1 MPSSALPS
9 APPNSSASPAF
20 RSSDLLLALVVV
32 VVWGIN
38 FVVMKWGLRS
48 LTPFELG
55 AMRYLCAAFPLV
67 FFIKPPKVHWRWVVL
82 FGLLQGVGQFGFLF
96 TALKVGMTAS
106 LASVIL
112 QTQVFLTA
120 VWTWVLLREKPGR
133 PLIAGMCI
141 AALGLGCL
149 LVYELQSNGT
159 GGTSLL
165 GLLLVLCAATSWACS
180 NVVVRLAQKENASY
194 DPVSF
199 ITWSSLMP
207 IIPFILLS
215 SYFDGNVSKWLQI
228 GTWTQIPWLA
238 WASIAYLGWV
248 ATIVGYGLWT
258 QLIQRY
264 SANRVAPFSLCVPVI
279 GLTTGMLALGETVA
293 PWQWAGAALVVV
305 ALVVVV
311 WGGKLAQAARRP

>member
-1 MPSSALPS
+1 MPSSPAS
-9 APPNSSASPAF
+9 SSPPF
-20 RSSDLLLALVVV
+20 RSTDLLLALVVV
-32 VVWGIN
+32 VVWGVN
-38 FVVMKWGLRS
+38 FVIMKWGLRS
-48 LTPFELG
+48 LTPFQLG

-67 FFIKPPKVHWRWVVL
+67 LFIKPPKVHWRWVVL

-120 VWTWVLLREKPGR
+120 VWTWILLREKPGR
-133 PLIAGMCI
+133 PLVAGMGI

-149 LVYELQSNGT
+149 LINELRSNGT

-165 GLLLVLCAATSWACS
+165 GLLLVVCAATSWACS
-180 NVVVRLAQKENASY
+180 NVVVRLAQNENAGY
-194 DPVSF
+194 DPVAF

-207 IIPFILLS
+207 ILPFIALS
-215 SYFDGNVSKWLQI
+215 AWFDGGVEQWLHAS
-228 GTWTQIPWLA
+228 TWQQIPWLA

-248 ATIVGYGLWT
+248 ATTLGYGLWT
-258 QLIQRY
+258 KLIQRY

-293 PWQWAGAALVVV
+293 PWQWAGAALVVL
-305 ALVVVV
+305 ALVVVI
-311 WGGKLAQAARRP
+311 WGGKLAARKR

>member
-1 MPSSALPS
+1 MSSS
-9 APPNSSASPAF
+9 SSSSPPFSP
-20 RSSDLLLALVVV
+20 RDLMLAMAVVV
-32 VVWGIN
+32 IWGVN

-55 AMRYLCAAFPLV
+55 AMRYICAAFPLV
-67 FFIKPPKVHWRWVVL
+67 LFIKPPKVHWRWVVL

-120 VWTWVLLREKPGR
+120 VWTWVLLRGKPAR

-149 LVYELQSNGT
+149 LINELRSNGT
-159 GGTSLL
+159 GGTTLA
-165 GLLLVLCAATSWACS
+165 GLLLVLCAATSWSCS

-194 DPVSF
+194 DPVAF
-199 ITWSSLMP
+199 ITWGSLMP
-207 IIPFILLS
+207 IIPFIALS
-215 SYFDGNVSKWLQI
+215 AWLDDGDI
-228 GTWTQIPWLA
+228 GKWTQLQTWQQIPLLA
-238 WASIAYLGWV
+238 WASIAYLGWI
-248 ATIVGYGLWT
+248 ATTIGYGLWT

-279 GLTTGMLALGETVA
+279 GLSTGMLMLGEKVT
-293 PWQWAGAALVVV
+293 PWQWAGAVLVVLALVVV
-305 ALVVVV
+305 I
-311 WGGKLAQAARRP
+311 WGGRLVEAARRKRL

>member
-1 MPSSALPS
+1 MPSSPAS
-9 APPNSSASPAF
+9 SSPPF
-20 RSSDLLLALVVV
+20 RSTDLLLALVVV
-32 VVWGIN
+32 VVWGVN
-38 FVVMKWGLRS
+38 FVIMKWGLRS
-48 LTPFELG
+48 LTPFQLG

-67 FFIKPPKVHWRWVVL
+67 LFIKPPKVHWRWVVL

-120 VWTWVLLREKPGR
+120 VWTWILLREKPGR
-133 PLIAGMCI
+133 PLVAGMGI

-149 LVYELQSNGT
+149 LINELRSNGT

-165 GLLLVLCAATSWACS
+165 GLLLVVCAATSWACS
-180 NVVVRLAQKENASY
+180 NVVVRLAQKQNAGY
-194 DPVSF
+194 DPVAF

-207 IIPFILLS
+207 ILPFIALS
-215 SYFDGNVSKWLQI
+215 AWFDGGVEQWLHAS
-228 GTWTQIPWLA
+228 TWQQIPWLA

-248 ATIVGYGLWT
+248 ATTLGYGLWT
-258 QLIQRY
+258 KLIQRY

-293 PWQWAGAALVVV
+293 PWQWAGAALVVL
-305 ALVVVV
+305 ALVVVI
-311 WGGKLAQAARRP
+311 WGGKLAARKR

>member
-1 MPSSALPS
+1 MPSSPAS
-9 APPNSSASPAF
+9 SSPPF
-20 RSSDLLLALVVV
+20 RSTDLLLALVVV
-32 VVWGIN
+32 VVWGVN
-38 FVVMKWGLRS
+38 FVIMKWGLRS
-48 LTPFELG
+48 LTPFQLG

-67 FFIKPPKVHWRWVVL
+67 LFIKPPKVHWRWVVL

-120 VWTWVLLREKPGR
+120 VWTWILLREKPGR
-133 PLIAGMCI
+133 PLVAGMGI

-149 LVYELQSNGT
+149 LINELRSNGT

-165 GLLLVLCAATSWACS
+165 GLLLVVCAATSWACS
-180 NVVVRLAQKENASY
+180 NVVVRLAQKENAGY
-194 DPVSF
+194 DPVAF

-207 IIPFILLS
+207 ILPFIALS
-215 SYFDGNVSKWLQI
+215 AWFDGGVEQWLHAS
-228 GTWTQIPWLA
+228 TWQQIPWLA

-248 ATIVGYGLWT
+248 ATTLGYGLWT
-258 QLIQRY
+258 KLIQRY

-293 PWQWAGAALVVV
+293 PWQWAGAALVVL
-305 ALVVVV
+305 ALVVVI
-311 WGGKLAQAARRP
+311 WGGKLAARKR

>member
-1 MPSSALPS
+1 MAM
-9 APPNSSASPAF
+9 
-20 RSSDLLLALVVV
+20 VVV
-32 VVWGIN
+32 VVWGVN

-48 LTPFELG
+48 LTPFQLG
-55 AMRYLCAAFPLV
+55 ALRYVCAAIPLV

-120 VWTWVLLREKPGR
+120 VWTFVLLRDR
-133 PLIAGMCI
+133 PSRALVAGMGI

-149 LVYELQSNGT
+149 LMSELQSNGT
-159 GGTSLL
+159 GGTTVV

-180 NVVVRLAQKENASY
+180 NVVVRLAQKENAQY
-194 DPVSF
+194 DPVAF
-199 ITWSSLMP
+199 IAWSSLMP
-207 IIPFILLS
+207 IVPFIALS
-215 SYFDGNVSKWLQI
+215 FWFDTDTDKWLHLS
-228 GTWTQIPWLA
+228 TWQQLPWLA

-258 QLIQRY
+258 KLIQRY

-279 GLTTGMLALGETVA
+279 GLSTGMLVLGETVTS
-293 PWQWAGAALVVV
+293 WQWAGAALVVM

-311 WGGKLAQAARRP
+311 WGGKLMRAK

>member
-1 MPSSALPS
+1 MPSTASPS

-215 SYFDGNVSKWLQI
+215 SYFDGDVSKWLQI
-228 GTWTQIPWLA
+228 DTWTQIPWLA

-258 QLIQRY
+258 KLIQRY

-311 WGGKLAQAARRP
+311 WGGKLAQAARRL

>member
-1 MPSSALPS
+1 MPSSPAS
-9 APPNSSASPAF
+9 SSPPF
-20 RSSDLLLALVVV
+20 RSTDLLLALVVV
-32 VVWGIN
+32 VVWGVN
-38 FVVMKWGLRS
+38 FVIMKWGLRS
-48 LTPFELG
+48 LTPFQLG

-67 FFIKPPKVHWRWVVL
+67 LFIKPPKVHWRWVVL

-120 VWTWVLLREKPGR
+120 VWTWILLREKPGR
-133 PLIAGMCI
+133 PLVAGMGI

-149 LVYELQSNGT
+149 LINELRSNGT

-165 GLLLVLCAATSWACS
+165 GLLLVVCAATSWACS
-180 NVVVRLAQKENASY
+180 NVVVRLAQKENAGY
-194 DPVSF
+194 DPVAF

-207 IIPFILLS
+207 ILPFIALS
-215 SYFDGNVSKWLQI
+215 AWFDGGVEQWLHAS
-228 GTWTQIPWLA
+228 TWQQIPWLA

-248 ATIVGYGLWT
+248 ATTLGYGLWT
-258 QLIQRY
+258 KLIQRY

-279 GLTTGMLALGETVA
+279 GLSTGMLLLDEKVT
-293 PWQWAGAALVVV
+293 PWQWAGAALVVL
-305 ALVVVV
+305 ALVVVI
-311 WGGKLAQAARRP
+311 WGGRLVEARRKNHR

>member
-1 MPSSALPS
+1 M
-9 APPNSSASPAF
+9 
-20 RSSDLLLALVVV
+20 VIV

-38 FVVMKWGLRS
+38 FVIMKWGLQS
-48 LTPFELG
+48 LTPFQLG
-55 AMRYLCAAFPLV
+55 AMRYICAAFPLV
-67 FFIKPPKVHWRWVVL
+67 LFIKPPKVHWRWVVL

-120 VWTWVLLREKPGR
+120 VWTWVLVRDKPGR
-133 PLIAGMCI
+133 PLVAGMGI

-149 LVYELQSNGT
+149 LINELRSNGT

-165 GLLLVLCAATSWACS
+165 GLALVVCAATSWACS
-180 NVVVRLAQKENASY
+180 NVVVRLAQTENASY
-194 DPVSF
+194 DPVAF

-215 SYFDGNVSKWLQI
+215 AWFDGGVGQWLHAS
-228 GTWTQIPWLA
+228 TWQQIPWLA
-238 WASIAYLGWV
+238 WASIAYLGWI
-248 ATIVGYGLWT
+248 ATTLGYGLWT
-258 QLIQRY
+258 KLIQRY

-279 GLTTGMLALGETVA
+279 GLTTGMLALGETVT
-293 PWQWAGAALVVV
+293 PWQWAGAALVVL
-305 ALVVVV
+305 ALVVVI
-311 WGGKLAQAARRP
+311 WGGKLMRAKR

>member
-1 MPSSALPS
+1 M
-9 APPNSSASPAF
+9 SASSSPVPF
-20 RSSDLLLALVVV
+20 RPTDLALALVVV

-38 FVVMKWGLRS
+38 FVIMKWGLQS

-55 AMRYLCAAFPLV
+55 ALRYLCAAFPLV
-67 FFIKPPKVHWRWVVL
+67 LFIKPPRVHWRWVVL

-106 LASVIL
+106 LASVVL

-120 VWTWVLLREKPGR
+120 VWTWVLLRERPGR
-133 PLIAGMCI
+133 PLVAGMGI
-141 AALGLGCL
+141 AALGLACL
-149 LVYELQSNGT
+149 LINELHSNGA
-159 GGTSLL
+159 GGTTLA

-180 NVVVRLAQKENASY
+180 NVVVRLAQKENARY
-194 DPVSF
+194 DPVGF
-199 ITWSSLMP
+199 IAWSSLMP
-207 IIPFILLS
+207 ILPFIGLS
-215 SYFDGNVSKWLQI
+215 AWLDDGSVGKWLHAE
-228 GTWTQIPWLA
+228 TWQQIPGLA

-258 QLIQRY
+258 RLIQRY

-279 GLTTGMLALGETVA
+279 GLSTGMLVLGETVTV
-293 PWQWAGAALVVV
+293 WQWAGAVFVVL

-311 WGGKLAQAARRP
+311 WGGRWLQAARR

>member
-1 MPSSALPS
+1 ML
-9 APPNSSASPAF
+9 
-20 RSSDLLLALVVV
+20 
-32 VVWGIN
+32 
-38 FVVMKWGLRS
+38 
-48 LTPFELG
+48 
-55 AMRYLCAAFPLV
+55 
-67 FFIKPPKVHWRWVVL
+67 FIKPPKVHWRWVVL

-120 VWTWVLLREKPGR
+120 VWTWILLREKPGR
-133 PLIAGMCI
+133 PLVAGMGI

-149 LVYELQSNGT
+149 LINELRSNGT

-165 GLLLVLCAATSWACS
+165 GLLLVVCAATSWACS
-180 NVVVRLAQKENASY
+180 NVVVRLAQKENAGY
-194 DPVSF
+194 DPVAF

-207 IIPFILLS
+207 IVPFIALS
-215 SYFDGNVSKWLQI
+215 AWFDGGVEQWLHAS
-228 GTWTQIPWLA
+228 TWQQIPWLA

-248 ATIVGYGLWT
+248 ATTLGYGLWT
-258 QLIQRY
+258 KLIQRY

-293 PWQWAGAALVVV
+293 PWQWAGAALVVL
-305 ALVVVV
+305 ALVVVI
-311 WGGKLAQAARRP
+311 WGGKLAARKR

>member
-1 MPSSALPS
+1 M
-9 APPNSSASPAF
+9 SASSSPVPF
-20 RSSDLLLALVVV
+20 RPTDLALALVVV

-38 FVVMKWGLRS
+38 FVIMKWGLQS

-55 AMRYLCAAFPLV
+55 ALRYLCAAFPLV
-67 FFIKPPKVHWRWVVL
+67 LFIKPPRVHWRWVVL

-106 LASVIL
+106 LASVVL

-120 VWTWVLLREKPGR
+120 VWTWVLLRERPGR
-133 PLIAGMCI
+133 PLVAGMGI
-141 AALGLGCL
+141 AALGLACL
-149 LVYELQSNGT
+149 LINELRSNGA
-159 GGTSLL
+159 GGTTLA

-199 ITWSSLMP
+199 IAWGSLMP
-207 IIPFILLS
+207 IIPFIGLS
-215 SYFDGNVSKWLQI
+215 AWLDDGSVGKWLHAE
-228 GTWTQIPWLA
+228 TWLQIPWLA

-258 QLIQRY
+258 KLIQRY

-279 GLTTGMLALGETVA
+279 GLTTGMLVLGETVTG
-293 PWQWAGAALVVV
+293 WQWAGAVCVVL

-311 WGGKLAQAARRP
+311 WGGRWLQAARR

>member
-1 MPSSALPS
+1 M
-9 APPNSSASPAF
+9 SASSSPAPF
-20 RSSDLLLALVVV
+20 RPTDLALALVVV

-38 FVVMKWGLRS
+38 FVIMKWGLQS

-55 AMRYLCAAFPLV
+55 ALRYLCAAFPLV
-67 FFIKPPKVHWRWVVL
+67 LFIKPPRVHWRWVVL

-106 LASVIL
+106 LASVVL

-120 VWTWVLLREKPGR
+120 VWTWVLLRERPGR
-133 PLIAGMCI
+133 PLVAGMGI
-141 AALGLGCL
+141 AALGLACL
-149 LVYELQSNGT
+149 LINEMRSNGA
-159 GGTSLL
+159 GGTSLA

-180 NVVVRLAQKENASY
+180 NVIVRLAQKENARY
-194 DPVSF
+194 DPVGF
-199 ITWSSLMP
+199 IAWSSLMP
-207 IIPFILLS
+207 ILPFIGLS
-215 SYFDGNVSKWLQI
+215 AWFDDGSIGKWLHAE
-228 GTWTQIPWLA
+228 TWQQIPWLA

-258 QLIQRY
+258 RLIQRY

-279 GLTTGMLALGETVA
+279 GLTTGMLMLGETVTA
-293 PWQWAGAALVVV
+293 WQWAGAVFVVL

-311 WGGKLAQAARRP
+311 WGGRWLQAARR